1 MNNKIIK
8 AGAIVA
14 LAGAAVFSLS
24 ACSTATSTPESS
36 ETTEETGST
45 VIAPV
50 IVDVADLDGATVD
63 VQEGNFI
70 DVLVPADSE
79 ALWTAKIADSMVVSF
94 APGGT
99 DGSAVFNPGFEALA
113 AGKTEVTMTD
123 GMTTATFT
131 VNVTGK

>member
-99 DGSAVFNPGFEALA
+99 DGNAVFNPGFEALA

>member
-1 MNNKIIK
+1 MNNKLIK

-24 ACSTATSTPESS
+24 ACSTASSTPESS
-36 ETTEETGST
+36 ETTAESGST

-50 IVDVADLDGATVD
+50 VVDVAELDGTTVD

-70 DVLVPADSE
+70 DVNVPMDSE
-79 ALWTAKIADSMVVSF
+79 ALWTATIADAMVLSF
-94 APGGT
+94 TAGGT
-99 DGSAVFNPGFEALA
+99 DGSAVFNPGFEAL
-113 AGKTEVTMTD
+113 GVGTTEVTMTD
-123 GMTTATFT
+123 GTTTVTFT